1 MSITIVYCK
10 LNHHYRRAILDIG
23 IRFEITY
30 DFPKKT
36 ADSVLDDLDNML
48 SGCAFE

>member
-1 MSITIVYCK
+1 MNIVVVYCK
-10 LNHHYRRAILDIG
+10 LNRHYRRALLDLG
-23 IRFEITY
+23 IHFEITY
-30 DFPKKT
+30 AYPEKT

>member
-1 MSITIVYCK
+1 MSIIIVHCK
-10 LNHHYRRAILDIG
+10 LNRHYRRELLNLG
-23 IRFEITY
+23 IHFEITY
-30 DFPKKT
+30 NFPEKT

>member
-1 MSITIVYCK
+1 MNIVIVHCK
-10 LNHHYRRAILDIG
+10 LNRHYRRALLDLSV
-23 IRFEITY
+23 RFELTHDY
-30 DFPKKT
+30 PEKT

>member
-1 MSITIVYCK
+1 MNIVVVYCK
-10 LNHHYRRAILDIG
+10 LNRHYRHALTDIG
-23 IRFEITY
+23 IHFEITY
-30 DFPKKT
+30 NFPEKT